1 MILRAQRHVEKKMRK
16 ILARNSQIIS
26 MPVNLVV
33 FEEEMEAILGG
44 HNFNMVSR
52 I

>member
-1 MILRAQRHVEKKMRK
+1 MRK